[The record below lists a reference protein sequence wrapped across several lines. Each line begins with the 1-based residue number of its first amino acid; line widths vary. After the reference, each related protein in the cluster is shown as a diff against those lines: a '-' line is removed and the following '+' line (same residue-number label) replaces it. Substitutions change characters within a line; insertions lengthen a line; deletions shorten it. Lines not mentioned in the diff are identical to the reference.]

1 MKKAFCLVLVLIS
14 LLCFASCVS
23 ELEWPT
29 GKLGRLIPQIEG
41 AKGEVYY
48 ENLNSLHLTIEDI
61 NENQYLDYIDD
72 CKRKGFSTDIS
83 EDNDSFSAFNSNGY
97 KIELSYY
104 SSLKEISVY
113 VYAPKEMANFDWPD
127 SKIAKLLPQPES
139 NYGKIEWESESG
151 FVIYV
156 GKTTK
161 AEYKN
166 YVNDVKSAGFDIDY
180 RKGDDYY
187 NADNE
192 DGYSVS
198 LRYEGF
204 NTIFIRIDKPDD
216 KDSNSNNNSSSDTTT
231 DDNDNTNSGETDN
244 NSTNNSSASTLGKYK
259 IAIDSYRLSED
270 YQGEPIIIVK
280 YIFTNND
287 DDPASFLFSLE
298 CDVFQDGIGL
308 NECYFV
314 DDSANYSS
322 DNQTKEIKK
331 GSSIEVEVAYVLND
345 ETTDV
350 EIEVSELI
358 SLSDKKISKI
368 FSIE

>member
-1 MKKAFCLVLVLIS
+1 MKKALSLIFVLIA
-14 LLCFASCVS
+14 LLCFASCVG

-41 AKGEVYY
+41 AKGEVHY
-48 ENLNSLHLTIEDI
+48 ENLDSLYITVDDI
-61 NENQYLDYIDD
+61 SENQYLDYIDD
-72 CKRKGFSTDIS
+72 CKSKGFSIDIT
-83 EDNDSFSAFNSNGY
+83 EDSDSYIAFNKDGY
-97 KIELSYY
+97 KIDLDRT
-104 SSLKEISVY
+104 SSGLWIN
-113 VYAPKEMANFDWPD
+113 VYAPKAMDEIDWPD

-216 KDSNSNNNSSSDTTT
+216 KDSNSNNNSSSDTTI

-270 YQGEPIIIVK
+270 YQGKPIIIVK